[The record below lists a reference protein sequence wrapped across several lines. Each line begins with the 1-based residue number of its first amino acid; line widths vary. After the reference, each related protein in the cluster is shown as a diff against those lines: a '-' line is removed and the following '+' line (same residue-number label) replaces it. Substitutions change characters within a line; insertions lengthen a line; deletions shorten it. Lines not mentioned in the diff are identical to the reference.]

1 MSTPA
6 PFGRML
12 TAMVTPFKKDGSIDW
27 DGVEKIADHLV
38 KTGHDGIVVME
49 QQVKLLRLNPLK
61 KKRSSRLL
69 SV

>member
-27 DGVEKIADHLV
+27 DGVEK
-38 KTGHDGIVVME
+38 
-49 QQVKLLRLNPLK
+49 
-61 KKRSSRLL
+61 
-69 SV
+69 